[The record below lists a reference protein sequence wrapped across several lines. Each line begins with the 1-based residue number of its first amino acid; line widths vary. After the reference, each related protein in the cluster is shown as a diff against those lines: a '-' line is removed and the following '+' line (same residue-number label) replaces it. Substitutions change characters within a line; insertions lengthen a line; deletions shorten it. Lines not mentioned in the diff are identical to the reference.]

1 MTIKTVN
8 STHETL
14 KNALENLKKEEKAM
28 EDGWEER
35 KHAMIDLYEAR
46 VLRAQKQVVKAA
58 KDFIYYLKDDE
69 IKF

>member
-1 MTIKTVN
+1 MVQTV
-8 STHETL
+8 TGAHDKL
-14 KNALENLKKEEKAM
+14 KEALEFLEKEEKAM

-46 VLRAQKQVVKAA
+46 VLRAQQQVVKAT
-58 KDFIYYLKDDE
+58 KDFIYYLKEAE

>member
-1 MTIKTVN
+1 MKSITQA
-8 STHETL
+8 HDEL
-14 KNALENLKKEEKAM
+14 KDALDILKKEEKAM

-46 VLRAQKQVVKAA
+46 VLRAEKQVVEAA
-58 KDFIYYLKDDE
+58 KEFIYYFSEAE

>member
-1 MTIKTVN
+1 MKSITQA
-8 STHETL
+8 HDEL
-14 KNALENLKKEEKAM
+14 KDALDILKKEEKAM

-46 VLRAQKQVVKAA
+46 VLRAEKHVVEAA
-58 KDFIYYLKDDE
+58 KEFIYYLSEAE

>member
-1 MTIKTVN
+1 MKSITQA
-8 STHETL
+8 HDEL
-14 KNALENLKKEEKAM
+14 KDALDILKKEEKAM

-46 VLRAQKQVVKAA
+46 VLRAEKQVVEAA
-58 KDFIYYLKDDE
+58 KEFIYYLSEAE

>member
-1 MTIKTVN
+1 MVQTV
-8 STHETL
+8 TGAHDKL
-14 KNALENLKKEEKAM
+14 KEPLEFLEKEEKAM

-58 KDFIYYLKDDE
+58 KDFIYYLKEAE